1 MCWWSPVQVV
11 WQSLQQQSSLAPPE
25 SGTLPCAGAVVTSQ
39 RVLLVSPEL
48 RQVSATPLE
57 DMRSPPTSA
66 VWVGPALLFANAAHQ
81 VGWLTMH
88 TMIERLSDQLR
99 RWRGRGLCGL
109 PGTLAGLTCLLLL
122 SP

>member
-1 MCWWSPVQVV
+1 MQVV

-25 SGTLPCAGAVVTSQ
+25 TGTLPCAGAVVTSQ

-48 RQVSATPLE
+48 RQVAATPLE

-81 VGWLTMH
+81 VGLVTMH
-88 TMIERLSDQLR
+88 TSSEHLCHQLHLWR
-99 RWRGRGLCGL
+99 RCVDPGQPGCPCVL
-109 PGTLAGLTCLLLL
+109 PGTFAG
-122 SP
+122 